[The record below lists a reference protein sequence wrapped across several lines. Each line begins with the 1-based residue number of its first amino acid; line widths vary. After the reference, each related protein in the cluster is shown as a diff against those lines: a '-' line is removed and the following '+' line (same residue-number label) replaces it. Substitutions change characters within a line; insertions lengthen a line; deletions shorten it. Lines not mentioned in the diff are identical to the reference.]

1 METIT
6 YTQVQQ
12 LVEKLPE
19 TQLALAYHLLL
30 GLVEKEGESQSPQA
44 AFMKLSV
51 EERQTLLSQ
60 QAEQMKVHYEQT
72 VDERTEWQ
80 SGDFIDEHETRGD
93 LVS

>member
-19 TQLALAYHLLL
+19 TQLTLAYHLLL
-30 GLVEKEGESQSPQA
+30 GLVEKEVDPQSPQA
-44 AFMKLSV
+44 EFMKLSV
-51 EERQTLLSQ
+51 EERQTLLSK
-60 QAEQMKVHYEQT
+60 QAEQMKIHYEQT
-72 VDERTEWQ
+72 VNERTEGQ
-80 SGDFIDEHETRGD
+80 SGDFLDEHETRGD

>member
-12 LVEKLPE
+12 LVEKLSE
-19 TQLALAYHLLL
+19 TQLALAYHFLL
-30 GLVEKEGESQSPQA
+30 GLVKKEVNPQSPQA
-44 AFMKLSV
+44 EFMKLSV
-51 EERQTLLSQ
+51 EEQQTLLSQ
-60 QAEQMKVHYEQT
+60 QAEQIKIHYEQT
-72 VDERTEWQ
+72 ADERTEWQ

>member
-19 TQLALAYHLLL
+19 TQLVLAYHLLL
-30 GLVEKEGESQSPQA
+30 GLIGKEVDPQSPQA
-44 AFMKLSV
+44 EFMKLSV
-51 EERQTLLSQ
+51 REQQTLLSQ
-60 QAEQMKVHYEQT
+60 QAEQMKSHYEKT
-72 VDERTEWQ
+72 TDERTEWQ
-80 SGDFIDEHETRGD
+80 SGDFIDEHEARGD